1 MSAAGPR
8 SDLDG
13 LSDLIIVRF
22 WIDNWPSRFLIDAL
36 RPRHLRE
43 RLCRN
48 ERAGYPV
55 EHVVKAV
62 LVGLHDDFA
71 LPAVYREVGEHQL
84 LNAVK
89 VPGVPGH
96 HLVVPLELSGIRL
109 DGENRAYV
117 EVVFAFRLAK
127 VFRPRSAI
135 PGSDIDQVR
144 IGIVSHAVPDRS
156 ATAEF
161 PPVSGPGFRG
171 FLQGRV
177 FKRLRRIAWN
187 RIEPPGECAGAGVV
201 SRKESANRIF
211 AAGDADDDFAL
222 RDTRRHR
229 ERVVLLREGHASF
242 SNDFSRFRLQPLEA
256 AVNDRGNDLAL
267 IIGNAAI
274 HHAATDLGLHGLA
287 VDFGVPPPFFFAGPG
302 IDGVND
308 APVRDSIDGAVDH

>member
-1 MSAAGPR
+1 MSTARPG

-13 LSDLIIVRF
+13 LSVLIIVRF

-71 LPAVYREVGEHQL
+71 LPAVYRQVGEHQL

-96 HLVVPLELSGIRL
+96 HLVVPLELSSIRL
-109 DGENRAYV
+109 DGENGAHIK
-117 EVVFAFRLAK
+117 VVFALRLAE

-135 PGSDIDQVR
+135 SGSDVDQ
-144 IGIVSHAVPDRS
+144 IGIGIIGNAIPDRS
-156 ATAEF
+156 ATAKF

-171 FLQGRV
+171 FL
-177 FKRLRRIAWN
+177 
-187 RIEPPGECAGAGVV
+187 
-201 SRKESANRIF
+201 
-211 AAGDADDDFAL
+211 
-222 RDTRRHR
+222 
-229 ERVVLLREGHASF
+229 
-242 SNDFSRFRLQPLEA
+242 
-256 AVNDRGNDLAL
+256 
-267 IIGNAAI
+267 
-274 HHAATDLGLHGLA
+274 
-287 VDFGVPPPFFFAGPG
+287 
-302 IDGVND
+302 
-308 APVRDSIDGAVDH
+308 